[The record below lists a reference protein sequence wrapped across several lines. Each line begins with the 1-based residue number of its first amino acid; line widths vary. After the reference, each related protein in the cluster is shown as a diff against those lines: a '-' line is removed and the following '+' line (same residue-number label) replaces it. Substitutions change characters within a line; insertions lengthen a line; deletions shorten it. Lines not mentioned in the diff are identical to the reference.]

1 MNREPSFLCHRT
13 GEILNDPV
21 WGADGHPYERSVLV
35 SFLNNLTEPIW
46 TDLSNDDTPNTPP
59 DTPTTATTPTTD
71 VRHSIQPINEAP
83 QLQMVI
89 QKLLFLV
96 DRPFSEQLAEGVVDD
111 MNKQLHRSHFTTDA
125 CVRVKNEIL
134 NNMEQSRRERERLLN
149 TNALGTARA
158 QIQLQEQQVAARRKA
173 LSKKRTQLQQRHQ
186 NIARHDETLNEHE
199 TKVWS
204 VMNQNARNQFKDD
217 DHCQSLERQVH
228 LMHQRL
234 ERLKKTNISNEA
246 FHIWHDGPFGII
258 NGFRLG
264 RLPNVPVEWAEVNAA
279 WGQAALLLATI
290 AGRLGF
296 TFQHYRVIPMGSYS
310 KIAKVGQERFSTT
323 YDLSTTGHVGL
334 FSRSTFNQ
342 GMGSF
347 LVCLSELCNDA
358 TKYDRSLMMPYEM
371 NPEKSELM
379 HNGVSVSIKL
389 YGSTEEKWT
398 TACKYM
404 LTNLKWLLSWSTKTW
419 RK

>member
-1 MNREPSFLCHRT
+1 MDRELSFLCHLT

-21 WGADGHPYERSVLV
+21 WGADGHPYERRALAN
-35 SFLNNLTEPIW
+35 FLSNKPTSDTDN
-46 TDLSNDDTPNTPP
+46 TDLHTLLS
-59 DTPTTATTPTTD
+59 
-71 VRHSIQPINEAP
+71 SKPINDAP
-83 QLQMVI
+83 QLKVVI

-96 DRPFSEQLAEGVVDD
+96 DKSFSEELAEGVVDD

-125 CVRVKNEIL
+125 CVRVKNDIV
-134 NNMEQSRRERERLLN
+134 NNMEQMRRERDGLLKGASLKTAREKIEEEERLL
-149 TNALGTARA
+149 LERESS
-158 QIQLQEQQVAARRKA
+158 LR
-173 LSKKRTQLQQRHQ
+173 KKRELLQKRYEK
-186 NIARHDETLNEHE
+186 ISIHDEKLNEYE
-199 TKVWS
+199 KRVWS
-204 VMNQNARNQFKDD
+204 VVNEKSRMNVEEDNEY
-217 DHCQSLERQVH
+217 QSLKRQVQCVY
-228 LMHQRL
+228 QRL

-264 RLPNVPVEWAEVNAA
+264 RLSNNANVQVEWAEVNAA

-290 AGRLGF
+290 AGKLGF
-296 TFQHYRVIPMGSYS
+296 TFSHYRVIPMGSYS

-323 YDLSTTGHVGL
+323 YDLSTNGRMGF
-334 FSRSTFNQ
+334 FSGSTFNSA
-342 GMGSF
+342 MESF

-371 NPEKSELM
+371 NPERGELI

-389 YGSTEEKWT
+389 SGSTEEKWT
-398 TACKYM
+398 MACKCM

-419 RK
+419 RMRR